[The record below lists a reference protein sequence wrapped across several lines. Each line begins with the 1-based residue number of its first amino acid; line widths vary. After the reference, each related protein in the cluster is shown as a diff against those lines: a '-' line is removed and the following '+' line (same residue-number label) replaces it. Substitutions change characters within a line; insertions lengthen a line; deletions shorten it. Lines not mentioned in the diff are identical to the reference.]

1 MCAPIRRLFFRGAFG
16 AVVVALCSWQAHALA
31 QLPPPGLIHRVDIP
45 GLPASTVSSLAFDRD
60 GFLWIGLSDGLC
72 RYDGVN
78 VDVFRKDP
86 RDSAS
91 LPHNTINCILLLNDG
106 RLLIGTGYGL
116 ATLETRLLRLTR
128 IAVSAS
134 IRREG
139 FSMYQV
145 MDLVKDQDGSVL
157 VSTLEYGL
165 LRFEPSTGELVKVHP
180 LAYSGNEVPRVR
192 GALPDTDGTVWVISA
207 DTLLHIDPRTRAV
220 ERHVFVDGPPN
231 PAPKPLF
238 LQIIVDPKEPN
249 RFIMRS
255 WGSGILCFD
264 KRTKRFSNVKLPSD
278 LPWNLTNIVFGA
290 LALPSGAVLTG
301 FNNELRWFDPATDQ
315 LGAPFVTNNVYV
327 TPHSDE
333 INALI
338 TGSDGRIWAGGTNGI
353 YLFFEPER
361 QPVRYFGSAGSTL
374 SKAQDHA
381 GYWVARFYHDRMLFA
396 CDPDGIPYDSIRIPD
411 GDRLQLEVWDIAS
424 TPDGLVYLRT
434 SGGLWRY
441 FPDKREFAYVPV
453 ALPGGRGELH
463 HGLGGILA
471 ASDGSIWISTYC
483 GAYRSAGG
491 GAAFLPIGQDSTR
504 KDQWIPP
511 GGSIIEQLDKDHL
524 IIGNTEGSITIV
536 DLHHHTTT
544 IITQYDPRAPE
555 LGDLIDIVV
564 LPGGWIQAITR
575 SNGLVSLRYANG
587 VFTDVRTYRE
597 PLAQESYYDACT
609 DTLGN
614 TWIGTGRGVVRFDPI
629 TGTFT
634 RYAEKEGFYPGNAV
648 NILQDDKGG
657 ILVQN
662 NRWRRFEP
670 AKLTDLP
677 PPNGIY
683 IRSVLAQ
690 GGSVYDS
697 SNTGTV
703 QLTHDR
709 NSIAIEYAPI
719 DPLHAKDRFYEVQL
733 DGHDDRWVYN
743 GSSRSVS
750 YASLAPGEYTF
761 RVRMVGVDGAVGTT
775 ALRFTIVPALWQT
788 TWFKVL
794 VVLAS
799 VLIVFLLSRYILHLQ
814 YLRRIAALEKEREVS
829 NVRSR
834 IARDIHDDLGSGL
847 TRITMLSREMQGPSS
862 ANEDKGK
869 LAAHIVTA
877 SSELIGQL
885 GEIVWAV
892 DPQNDHAE
900 DFVAY
905 VRNMLGKQFEEL
917 SISLRTDLTVEA
929 GQERRGLSPDV
940 KRNVLLMLKELV
952 NNALKHAQART
963 ISVRLHVGASALSLT
978 VSDDGHGF
986 DPSHTRPGGNGLG
999 NLRKRAESIGAMLT
1013 MDSSPSG
1020 TTSTLTVP
1028 LPAPTIMRGP
1038 SA

>member
-1 MCAPIRRLFFRGAFG
+1 
-16 AVVVALCSWQAHALA
+16 
-31 QLPPPGLIHRVDIP
+31 
-45 GLPASTVSSLAFDRD
+45 
-60 GFLWIGLSDGLC
+60 
-72 RYDGVN
+72 
-78 VDVFRKDP
+78 
-86 RDSAS
+86 
-91 LPHNTINCILLLNDG
+91 
-106 RLLIGTGYGL
+106 
-116 ATLETRLLRLTR
+116 
-128 IAVSAS
+128 
-134 IRREG
+134 
-139 FSMYQV
+139 
-145 MDLVKDQDGSVL
+145 
-157 VSTLEYGL
+157 
-165 LRFEPSTGELVKVHP
+165 
-180 LAYSGNEVPRVR
+180 
-192 GALPDTDGTVWVISA
+192 VISA

-220 ERHVFVDGPPN
+220 ERHLFVDGPPN
-231 PAPKPLF
+231 AAPKPLF
-238 LQIIVDPKEPN
+238 QQIIVDPKEPN

-301 FNNELRWFDPATDQ
+301 FNNELRWYDPATDQ
-315 LGAPFVTNNVYV
+315 LGAQFVTNNVHV

-338 TGSDGRIWAGGTNGI
+338 TGPDGRIWAGGTHGI
-353 YLFFEPER
+353 YLLFEPER
-361 QPVRYFGSAGSTL
+361 QPVRHFGSSRFSSNVTL

-381 GYWVARFYHDRMLFA
+381 GYWAARYYHDRMLFA

-411 GDRLQLEVWDIAS
+411 GARLQLEVWDIAS

-434 SGGLWRY
+434 SRGLWRY
-441 FPDKREFAYVPV
+441 FPQKREFAYAPV
-453 ALPGGRGELH
+453 ELPGGRGELH
-463 HGLGGILA
+463 HGFGGILA
-471 ASDGSIWISTYC
+471 AADGSIWITTNH
-483 GAYRSAGG
+483 GAFRSAGG
-491 GAAFLPIGQDSTR
+491 GAAFLPVGQDSAR
-504 KDQWIPP
+504 KDQWITPN
-511 GGSIIEQLDKDHL
+511 GSIIEQLDKDHL
-524 IIGNTEGSITIV
+524 IIGNTEGSITVV
-536 DLHHHTTT
+536 DLQHHTTT
-544 IITQYDPRAPE
+544 IITKEDPRAPE

-564 LPGGWIQAITR
+564 LPGGRIQAITR
-575 SNGLVSLRYANG
+575 SNGVVCLCYAKG
-587 VFTDVRTYRE
+587 AFTAVQVHRE
-597 PLAQESYYDACT
+597 PRAQETYYEACT
-609 DTLGN
+609 DTLGY
-614 TWIGTGRGVVRFDPI
+614 TWIGTDRGVLRFDPM

-634 RYAEKEGFYPGNAV
+634 HYAEKEGFFPGAAV
-648 NILQDDKGG
+648 NILSDERGG

-670 AKLTDLP
+670 AKLSELP

-690 GGSVYDS
+690 GGSVYNS

-703 QLTHDR
+703 QFTHDR

-719 DPLHAKDRFYEVQL
+719 DPLHAKDRFYEVHL
-733 DGHDDRWVYN
+733 DGHDERWVGN

-750 YASLAPGEYTF
+750 YASLAPGDYVF

-775 ALRFTIVPALWQT
+775 ALHFTIVPAYWQT
-788 TWFKVL
+788 KVFKAL
-794 VVLAS
+794 LVLAS
-799 VLIVFLLSRYILHLQ
+799 VLIVFLLSRYILRLQ

-829 NVRSR
+829 DIRSR

-847 TRITMLSREMQGPSS
+847 TRITMLSREMQGPDS
-862 ANEDKGK
+862 ADEDKGK
-869 LAAHIVTA
+869 LAAHIANA

-900 DFVAY
+900 GFIAY

-917 SISLRTDLTVEA
+917 SISLRTDLTVET
-929 GQERRGLSPDV
+929 GQERRDLPPDV
-940 KRNVLLMLKELV
+940 KRNVLLMLKELT
-952 NNALKHAQART
+952 NNALKHAQAKT
-963 ISVRLHVGASALSLT
+963 ISVHLHIGATALSLT

-986 DPSHTRPGGNGLG
+986 DLSRTRPGGNGLG
-999 NLRKRAESIGAMLT
+999 NLRKRAETIGATLT

-1020 TTSTLTVP
+1020 TTSTLAVP